1 MMHNILGT
9 YKNGNYTV
17 TIYEDGTKIREND
30 LDNLTPA
37 FAESIDCTITTK
49 CDGFCDFCYMNCTP
63 EGKHTNFYD
72 FETFIDSLHPYTE
85 IALNGNDMSH
95 PQLVGFLRR
104 LKDNKVIPNIT
115 VNQRHFMKYYNY
127 IKALVDNKLIYG
139 VGISLVDSNNKEF
152 VERVKTLPNAVIHT
166 ICGLTTIE
174 DYENLINNKL
184 KILILGYKDIGRGS
198 AYKQNNFDSISDRI
212 NLLRGFISVLLKSN
226 KNISISFDNL
236 ALEQLH
242 IKSMLSEDEWNSFYM
257 GDDGQYTFYVDLVNK
272 TFSKNSLSEIKYDM
286 KDMTIDEMF
295 DIVRKEN

>member
-1 MMHNILGT
+1 MRNILGT
-9 YKNGNYTV
+9 YINGNYTV
-17 TIYEDGTKIREND
+17 SIYDDGTKIREND
-30 LDNLTPA
+30 LDNLAPT
-37 FAESIDCTITTK
+37 FAESIDCTITTR

-63 EGKHTNFYD
+63 EGKHANFYD

-95 PQLVGFLRR
+95 PQLVGFLKK
-104 LKDNKVIPNIT
+104 LKDKKVIPNIT
-115 VNQRHFMKYYNY
+115 VNQKHFMKYYNY

-139 VGISLVDSNNKEF
+139 IGISLVDSNNKEF
-152 VERVKTLPNAVIHT
+152 IERVKTLPNAVIHT
-166 ICGLTTIE
+166 ICGITTIE

-198 AYKQNNFDSISDRI
+198 AYKQNNFDSISDKI

-226 KNISISFDNL
+226 RNVSISFDNL

-272 TFSKNSLSEIKYDM
+272 TFSRNSLSEINYDM